1 MEMGIYSGRLPA
13 LNSQNPSASRRHTRE
28 HDTYVRERR
37 DEEDG
42 VTTLEPMEVGQVD
55 PLPLFMHLTGL
66 GRHACRAARR
76 AGLRVRYRHGRGF
89 VTGSDWLAY
98 LEADAPSKD

>member
-1 MEMGIYSGRLPA
+1 MKK
-13 LNSQNPSASRRHTRE
+13 T
-28 HDTYVRERR
+28 
-37 DEEDG
+37 G
-42 VTTLEPMEVGQVD
+42 VTTLEPIAMGQVD
-55 PLPLFMHLTGL
+55 PLPLFMLLAGL

-98 LEADAPSKD
+98 LEADAPSND